1 MSGLEHFRGSG
12 VGSVSSRAY
21 WVEKLSRFV
30 GDYAGN
36 AGGYPVEITETWID
50 QFPAASQTPLLQAL
64 AETLQRTYIR
74 RDDVRS
80 YFTESITNRDFWR
93 NAHVCRGAARG
104 KSHELTT
111 KVVLD
116 AIDERLGADFVA
128 DDATQWHTAKHHV
141 FIDDAVFTG
150 SRVKED
156 YGQWWTPQS
165 SRPKRRPQDGPLRIY
180 FWTYLLHTAG
190 KQDIEGWVDRNLR
203 RHGYDVTISFVS
215 RLTYEDRDQHR
226 DVSDVLWP
234 SVMTETAGRSG
245 LHLATR
251 PDRLRSTGPGTSAVF
266 PDAGQRRILE
276 SELLDASVEISRRL
290 EAPWTPLGYGRK
302 PFGFGSLSV
311 SYRNCPNNAPIAL
324 WWNTEYWSPLFPRT
338 TYAHQEA
345 AEANGNDGEV
355 PF

>member
-1 MSGLEHFRGSG
+1 MSGLKHFRGSG
-12 VGSVSSRAY
+12 AGKVSSRTS
-21 WVEKLSRFV
+21 WVKKLSRFV

-36 AGGYPVEITETWID
+36 AGADPVEVTETWID
-50 QFPAASQTPLLQAL
+50 QFPQASQQPLLQAL

-74 RDDVRS
+74 KSDVHR

-93 NAHVCRGAARG
+93 NAHVCQGAARG

-111 KVVLD
+111 QVVLD
-116 AIDERLGADFVA
+116 AIDDRLGEDFVA
-128 DDATQWHTAKHHV
+128 DDATRWHTAKHHV

-150 SRVKED
+150 SRIIED
-156 YGQWWTPQS
+156 YGQWWTPQHG
-165 SRPKRRPQDGPLRIY
+165 RPTRRPQDGPLRIY

-190 KQDIEGWVDRNLR
+190 MQAIEGWVDRNLR
-203 RHGYDVTISFVS
+203 QHGYDVTTSFVS
-215 RLTYEDRDQHR
+215 RLTYEDTYQHR

-234 SVMTETAGRSG
+234 SVMTEIAGRSG
-245 LHLATR
+245 LHLATKR
-251 PDRLRSTGPGTSAVF
+251 DRLRSPGPGTSAVF

-290 EAPWTPLGYGRK
+290 QNPWTPLGYGRK

-338 TYAHQEA
+338 TYAEQELA
-345 AEANGNDGEV
+345 AAYDENDDV